1 MDQGCPAEVVDNF
14 RLTGLWLDASGWK
27 KSLKKRGKT
36 RAEFKSHGSYPFY
49 KKIGTGENVR
59 ERKAIWL
66 LLPTVLI
73 LTTLFVGGFV
83 FGILQSLGFFSVI
96 AGEDQRISLDAY
108 TAVFQNQTVKA
119 GILLTFRVAIVSTVL
134 STVIALAISL
144 MISRTKRFQ
153 STLIAITQ
161 FNIPIPHVVAA
172 TGILLTFSQSGI
184 VSRLTNH
191 FGLTDGPSDFPI
203 ITNDPFGYG
212 IIMSYLWKEV
222 PFMCVLILS
231 ALRGPV
237 TGLDETAKTLGA
249 GYGYRLRKIILPYI
263 FPSILSG
270 TIIVFAFSFGSYE
283 VPYLLGEPYPSTV
296 SVVAYQLYTDRDLAN
311 RPTAMALATITSVV
325 IGLLVFAYM
334 RLTRQKGRK

>member
-1 MDQGCPAEVVDNF
+1 VTEKSSQPLLRFTHRFRVERNKVRDRKVV
-14 RLTGLWLDASGWK
+14 WL
-27 KSLKKRGKT
+27 
-36 RAEFKSHGSYPFY
+36 
-49 KKIGTGENVR
+49 I
-59 ERKAIWL
+59 
-66 LLPTVLI
+66 LPTVLV
-73 LTTLFVGGFV
+73 LVTLFVGGFL
-83 FGILQSLGFFSVI
+83 FGILQSVGYFSVI
-96 AGEDQRISLDAY
+96 ADEEQKIGFDAY
-108 TAVFQNQTVKA
+108 FAAFQNETVRA
-119 GILLTFRVAIVSTVL
+119 GIILTFRVAILSTVL

-172 TGILLTFSQSGI
+172 TGILLTFSQSGL
-184 VSRLTNH
+184 VSRVTNH
-191 FGLTDGPSDFPI
+191 FGITDGTSDFPI

-212 IIMSYLWKEV
+212 IIMSYLWKEI

-237 TGLDETAKTLGA
+237 TNLDETAKTLGA
-249 GYGYRLRKIILPYI
+249 SYSYRLRKVILPYI
-263 FPSILSG
+263 FPAILSG

-325 IGLLVFAYM
+325 IGLLVYAYM
-334 RLTRQKGRK
+334 KLTQQEGRK

>member
-1 MDQGCPAEVVDNF
+1 MTNTNITASTSLF
-14 RLTGLWLDASGWK
+14 RLRIR
-27 KSLKKRGKT
+27 KS
-36 RAEFKSHGSYPFY
+36 
-49 KKIGTGENVR
+49 KIKVR
-59 ERKAIWL
+59 ERRVIWL
-66 LLPTVLI
+66 VLPTVI
-73 LTTLFVGGFV
+73 VLTTLFVGGFV

-96 AGEDQRISLDAY
+96 ADNEQKISFEAY
-108 TAVFQNQTVKA
+108 LAAFENETVRS
-119 GILLTFRVAIVSTVL
+119 GIILTFRVAILSTFL

-153 STLIAITQ
+153 SALIAITQ

-172 TGILLTFSQSGI
+172 TGVLLTFSQSGI

-191 FGLTDGPSDFPI
+191 FGITDGSSDFPI
-203 ITNDPFGYG
+203 ITDDPFGYG

-222 PFMCVLILS
+222 PFLCVLILS

-237 TGLDETAKTLGA
+237 TNLDETAKTLGA
-249 GYGYRLRKIILPYI
+249 SYGFRLRKVILPYI

-296 SVVAYQLYTDRDLAN
+296 SVVAYQLYTNRDLAN

-325 IGLLVFAYM
+325 IGLLVYAYM
-334 RLTRQKGRK
+334 KLTQQEGRKK

>member
-1 MDQGCPAEVVDNF
+1 M
-14 RLTGLWLDASGWK
+14 
-27 KSLKKRGKT
+27 KRK
-36 RAEFKSHGSYPFY
+36 
-49 KKIGTGENVR
+49 VR
-59 ERKAIWL
+59 ERRAIWL
-66 LLPTVLI
+66 ILPTMLVL
-73 LTTLFVGGFV
+73 TALFIGGFL

-96 AGEDQRISLDAY
+96 ADEEQRISLDAY
-108 TAVFQNQTVKA
+108 FAVFQNETVRA
-119 GILLTFRVAIVSTVL
+119 GIILTFRVALLSTIL

-153 STLIAITQ
+153 SILIAITQ

-172 TGILLTFSQSGI
+172 TGILLTFSQSGL
-184 VSRLTNH
+184 VSRLSNH
-191 FGLTDGPSDFPI
+191 FGITEGSSGFPI

-212 IIMSYLWKEV
+212 IIMSYLWKEI

-237 TGLDETAKTLGA
+237 TNLDETAKTLGA
-249 GYGYRLRKIILPYI
+249 SYGYRLRKIILPYI
-263 FPSILSG
+263 FPAILSG

-311 RPTAMALATITSVV
+311 RPTAMALATITSFV
-325 IGLLVFAYM
+325 IGLLVYAYM
-334 RLTRQKGRK
+334 LLTKQEGRK

>member
-1 MDQGCPAEVVDNF
+1 M
-14 RLTGLWLDASGWK
+14 
-27 KSLKKRGKT
+27 KRK
-36 RAEFKSHGSYPFY
+36 
-49 KKIGTGENVR
+49 VR
-59 ERKAIWL
+59 ERRAIWL
-66 LLPTVLI
+66 ILPTMLVLMA
-73 LTTLFVGGFV
+73 LFIGGFL

-96 AGEDQRISLDAY
+96 ADEEQKISLDAY
-108 TAVFQNQTVKA
+108 FAVFQNETVRA
-119 GILLTFRVAIVSTVL
+119 GIILTFRVALLSTIL

-153 STLIAITQ
+153 SVLIAITQ

-172 TGILLTFSQSGI
+172 TGILLTFSQSGL
-184 VSRLTNH
+184 VSRLSNH
-191 FGLTDGPSDFPI
+191 FGITEGSSGFPI

-212 IIMSYLWKEV
+212 IILSYLWKEI

-237 TGLDETAKTLGA
+237 TNLDETAKTLGA
-249 GYGYRLRKIILPYI
+249 SYSYRLRKIILPYI
-263 FPSILSG
+263 FPAILSG

-311 RPTAMALATITSVV
+311 RPTAMALATITSFV
-325 IGLLVFAYM
+325 IGLLVYAYM
-334 RLTRQKGRK
+334 LLTKQEGRK

>member
-1 MDQGCPAEVVDNF
+1 MPKFG
-14 RLTGLWLDASGWK
+14 RS
-27 KSLKKRGKT
+27 KT
-36 RAEFKSHGSYPFY
+36 
-49 KKIGTGENVR
+49 KIR
-59 ERKAIWL
+59 ERKVIWL
-66 LLPTVLI
+66 ILPTVVVLI
-73 LTTLFVGGFV
+73 TLFVGGFV
-83 FGILQSLGFFSVI
+83 FGILQSVGFFSVI
-96 AGEDQRISLDAY
+96 SNSEQKISFDAY
-108 TAVFQNQTVKA
+108 LAAFQNETVRS
-119 GILLTFRVAIVSTVL
+119 GIILTFRVAILSTVL

-153 STLIAITQ
+153 SVLISITQ

-191 FGLTDGPSDFPI
+191 FGITDGSSDFPI

-222 PFMCVLILS
+222 PFLCVLILS

-237 TGLDETAKTLGA
+237 TNLDETAKTLGA
-249 GYGYRLRKIILPYI
+249 SYGFRLRKVILPYI

-296 SVVAYQLYTDRDLAN
+296 SVVAYQLYTNRDLAN

-325 IGLLVFAYM
+325 IGLLVYAYM
-334 RLTRQKGRK
+334 KLTQQEGRK

>member
-1 MDQGCPAEVVDNF
+1 M
-14 RLTGLWLDASGWK
+14 
-27 KSLKKRGKT
+27 
-36 RAEFKSHGSYPFY
+36 
-49 KKIGTGENVR
+49 R
-59 ERKAIWL
+59 ERKVIWL
-66 LLPTVLI
+66 VLPTAIVLV
-73 LTTLFVGGFV
+73 TLFVGGFV
-83 FGILQSLGFFSVI
+83 FGILQSLGYFSVI
-96 AGEDQRISLDAY
+96 ADGERKIGLDAY
-108 TAVFQNQTVKA
+108 ISVFQQETVRA
-119 GILLTFRVAIVSTVL
+119 GILLTFRVAIISTVL

-153 STLIAITQ
+153 SLMISITQ

-191 FGLTDGPSDFPI
+191 FGITDGASDFPI
-203 ITNDPFGYG
+203 LTNDPFGYG

-237 TGLDETAKTLGA
+237 TNLDETAKTLGA
-249 GYGYRLRKIILPYI
+249 SYSYRLRKITIPYI
-263 FPSILSG
+263 FPAILSG

-296 SVVAYQLYTDRDLAN
+296 SVVAYQLYTDRDLAY
-311 RPTAMALATITSVV
+311 RPMAMALATITSVV
-325 IGLLVFAYM
+325 IGVLVYAYM
-334 RLTRQKGRK
+334 RLTKQEGRK

>member
-1 MDQGCPAEVVDNF
+1 MTEKSSQPLLRFLGRYGA
-14 RLTGLWLDASGWK
+14 K
-27 KSLKKRGKT
+27 KSTVKDR
-36 RAEFKSHGSYPFY
+36 
-49 KKIGTGENVR
+49 NV
-59 ERKAIWL
+59 IWL
-66 LLPTVLI
+66 VLPTILVLV
-73 LTTLFVGGFV
+73 TLFVGGFL
-83 FGILQSLGFFSVI
+83 FGILQSVGYFSVI
-96 AGEDQRISLDAY
+96 ADKEQKIGFDAY
-108 TAVFQNQTVKA
+108 IFAFQNETVRA
-119 GILLTFRVAIVSTVL
+119 GIILTFRVAFLSTIL

-172 TGILLTFSQSGI
+172 TGILLTFSQSGL
-184 VSRLTNH
+184 VSRVTNH
-191 FGLTDGPSDFPI
+191 FGITDGPSDFPI
-203 ITNDPFGYG
+203 VTNDPFGYG
-212 IIMSYLWKEV
+212 IIMSYLWKEI

-237 TGLDETAKTLGA
+237 TNLDETAKTLGA
-249 GYGYRLRKIILPYI
+249 SYGYRLRKVILPYI
-263 FPSILSG
+263 FPAILSG

-325 IGLLVFAYM
+325 IGILVYAYM
-334 RLTRQKGRK
+334 KITQQEGRK

>member
-1 MDQGCPAEVVDNF
+1 MRNRRVV
-14 RLTGLWLDASGWK
+14 WL
-27 KSLKKRGKT
+27 
-36 RAEFKSHGSYPFY
+36 
-49 KKIGTGENVR
+49 VM
-59 ERKAIWL
+59 
-66 LLPTVLI
+66 PTIVV

-96 AGEDQRISLDAY
+96 ANEKQKINLDAY
-108 TAVFQNQTVKA
+108 LAAFHNETVRA
-119 GILLTFRVAIVSTVL
+119 SIVLTFRVAIISTVL
-134 STVIALAISL
+134 STLIALAISL

-153 STLIAITQ
+153 SVLIAITQ

-184 VSRLTNH
+184 VSRLSNH
-191 FGLTDGPSDFPI
+191 FGITDGPSDFPI

-212 IIMSYLWKEV
+212 IILSYLWKEI
-222 PFMCVLILS
+222 PFLCVLILS

-237 TGLDETAKTLGA
+237 TNLDETAKTLGA
-249 GYGYRLRKIILPYI
+249 GYFFRLRKVTIPYI
-263 FPSILSG
+263 FPAILSG

-325 IGLLVFAYM
+325 IGMLVYAYM
-334 RLTRQKGRK
+334 KLTQQKGRK

>member
-1 MDQGCPAEVVDNF
+1 M
-14 RLTGLWLDASGWK
+14 
-27 KSLKKRGKT
+27 KRK
-36 RAEFKSHGSYPFY
+36 
-49 KKIGTGENVR
+49 VR

-66 LLPTVLI
+66 ILPTVLV
-73 LTTLFVGGFV
+73 LTALFVGGFL

-96 AGEDQRISLDAY
+96 ADEKQRISLDAY
-108 TAVFQNQTVKA
+108 LAVFQNETVRA
-119 GILLTFRVAIVSTVL
+119 GIILTFRVALLSTIL

-153 STLIAITQ
+153 SVLIAITQ

-172 TGILLTFSQSGI
+172 TGILLTFSQSGL
-184 VSRLTNH
+184 VSRLSNH
-191 FGLTDGPSDFPI
+191 FGITEGSSGFPI

-212 IIMSYLWKEV
+212 IIMSYLWKEI

-237 TGLDETAKTLGA
+237 TNLDETAKTLGA
-249 GYGYRLRKIILPYI
+249 SYSYRLRKIILPYI
-263 FPSILSG
+263 FPAILSG

-325 IGLLVFAYM
+325 IGLLVYAYM
-334 RLTRQKGRK
+334 LLTKQEGRK

>member
-1 MDQGCPAEVVDNF
+1 MPKFGRSKA
-14 RLTGLWLDASGWK
+14 K
-27 KSLKKRGKT
+27 
-36 RAEFKSHGSYPFY
+36 
-49 KKIGTGENVR
+49 VR
-59 ERKAIWL
+59 ERKVIWL
-66 LLPTVLI
+66 ILPTVVVLI
-73 LTTLFVGGFV
+73 TLFVGGFV
-83 FGILQSLGFFSVI
+83 FGILQSVGYFSVI
-96 AGEDQRISLDAY
+96 SDSEQKISFDAY
-108 TAVFQNQTVKA
+108 LAAFQNETVRS
-119 GILLTFRVAIVSTVL
+119 GIILTFRVAILSTVL
-134 STVIALAISL
+134 STIIALAISL

-153 STLIAITQ
+153 SVLISITQ

-172 TGILLTFSQSGI
+172 TGVLLTFSQSGI

-191 FGLTDGPSDFPI
+191 FGITDGSSDFPI

-222 PFMCVLILS
+222 PFLCVLILS

-237 TGLDETAKTLGA
+237 TNLDETAKTLGA
-249 GYGYRLRKIILPYI
+249 SYGFRLRKVILPYI

-296 SVVAYQLYTDRDLAN
+296 SVVAYQLYTNRDLAN

-325 IGLLVFAYM
+325 IGLLVYAYM
-334 RLTRQKGRK
+334 KLTQQEGRK

>member
-1 MDQGCPAEVVDNF
+1 MTVKISQPLLRFTHRFGV
-14 RLTGLWLDASGWK
+14 
-27 KSLKKRGKT
+27 KT
-36 RAEFKSHGSYPFY
+36 NK
-49 KKIGTGENVR
+49 VR
-59 ERKAIWL
+59 DRKVIWL
-66 LLPTVLI
+66 VLPTVLV
-73 LTTLFVGGFV
+73 LVTLFVGGFL
-83 FGILQSLGFFSVI
+83 FGILQSIGFFSVI
-96 AGEDQRISLDAY
+96 DQEKQKISFDAY
-108 TAVFQNQTVKA
+108 VAAFQNETVRA
-119 GILLTFRVAIVSTVL
+119 GIILTFRVAILSTVL

-172 TGILLTFSQSGI
+172 TGILLTFSQSGL
-184 VSRLTNH
+184 VSRITNH
-191 FGLTDGPSDFPI
+191 LGITDGSSDFPI

-212 IIMSYLWKEV
+212 IIMSYLWKEI

-237 TGLDETAKTLGA
+237 TNLDETAKTLGA
-249 GYGYRLRKIILPYI
+249 PYGYRLRKVILPYI
-263 FPSILSG
+263 FPAILSG

-325 IGLLVFAYM
+325 IGILVYAYM
-334 RLTRQKGRK
+334 KLTQQEGRK

>member
-1 MDQGCPAEVVDNF
+1 MPNTNITAPAPSF
-14 RLTGLWLDASGWK
+14 M
-27 KSLKKRGKT
+27 LKFGRSKT
-36 RAEFKSHGSYPFY
+36 
-49 KKIGTGENVR
+49 KIR
-59 ERKAIWL
+59 ERKVIWL
-66 LLPTVLI
+66 ILPTVVVLI
-73 LTTLFVGGFV
+73 TLFVGGFV
-83 FGILQSLGFFSVI
+83 FGILQSVGFFSVI
-96 AGEDQRISLDAY
+96 ADSEQKISLDAY
-108 TAVFQNQTVKA
+108 FAAFQNETVRS
-119 GILLTFRVAIVSTVL
+119 GIILTFRVAILSTVL
-134 STVIALAISL
+134 STVIALVISL

-153 STLIAITQ
+153 SVLISITQ

-191 FGLTDGPSDFPI
+191 FGITDGSSDFPI
-203 ITNDPFGYG
+203 ITNDPFCYG

-222 PFMCVLILS
+222 PFLCVLILS

-237 TGLDETAKTLGA
+237 TNLDETAKTLGA
-249 GYGYRLRKIILPYI
+249 SYGFRLRKVILPYI

-296 SVVAYQLYTDRDLAN
+296 SVVAYQLYTNRDLAN

-325 IGLLVFAYM
+325 IGLLVYAYM
-334 RLTRQKGRK
+334 KLTQQEGRK

>member
-1 MDQGCPAEVVDNF
+1 V
-14 RLTGLWLDASGWK
+14 
-27 KSLKKRGKT
+27 
-36 RAEFKSHGSYPFY
+36 
-49 KKIGTGENVR
+49 
-59 ERKAIWL
+59 
-66 LLPTVLI
+66 
-73 LTTLFVGGFV
+73 TLFVGGFL
-83 FGILQSLGFFSVI
+83 FGILQSVGYFSVI
-96 AGEDQRISLDAY
+96 ADEEQKIGFDAY
-108 TAVFQNQTVKA
+108 LAAFQNETVRA
-119 GILLTFRVAIVSTVL
+119 GIILTFRVAILSTVL

-172 TGILLTFSQSGI
+172 TGILLTFSQSGL
-184 VSRLTNH
+184 VSRVTNH
-191 FGLTDGPSDFPI
+191 FGITDGPSDFPI
-203 ITNDPFGYG
+203 LTNDPFGYG
-212 IIMSYLWKEV
+212 IIMSYLWKEI

-237 TGLDETAKTLGA
+237 TNLDETAKTLGA
-249 GYGYRLRKIILPYI
+249 SYGYRLRKVILPYI
-263 FPSILSG
+263 FPAILSG

-325 IGLLVFAYM
+325 IGILVYAYM
-334 RLTRQKGRK
+334 KLTQQEGRK

>member
-1 MDQGCPAEVVDNF
+1 MTNTNITAPAPSF
-14 RLTGLWLDASGWK
+14 MPKFGRS
-27 KSLKKRGKT
+27 KT
-36 RAEFKSHGSYPFY
+36 
-49 KKIGTGENVR
+49 KIR
-59 ERKAIWL
+59 ERKVIWL
-66 LLPTVLI
+66 ILPTVLI
-73 LTTLFVGGFV
+73 LITLFVGGFV
-83 FGILQSLGFFSVI
+83 FGILQSIGFFSVI
-96 AGEDQRISLDAY
+96 SDNEQRISFDAY
-108 TAVFQNQTVKA
+108 LAAFQNETVRS
-119 GILLTFRVAIVSTVL
+119 GIILTFRVAILSTVL

-153 STLIAITQ
+153 SVLISITQ

-191 FGLTDGPSDFPI
+191 FGITDGSSDFPI

-222 PFMCVLILS
+222 PFLCVLILS

-237 TGLDETAKTLGA
+237 TNLDETAKTLGA
-249 GYGYRLRKIILPYI
+249 SYGFRLRKVILPYI

-296 SVVAYQLYTDRDLAN
+296 SVVAYQLYTNRDLAN

-325 IGLLVFAYM
+325 IGLLVYAYM
-334 RLTRQKGRK
+334 KLTQQEGRK

>member
-1 MDQGCPAEVVDNF
+1 MTEKSSQPLLRFTHRFRVERNKVRDRKVV
-14 RLTGLWLDASGWK
+14 WL
-27 KSLKKRGKT
+27 
-36 RAEFKSHGSYPFY
+36 
-49 KKIGTGENVR
+49 I
-59 ERKAIWL
+59 
-66 LLPTVLI
+66 LPTVLV
-73 LTTLFVGGFV
+73 LVTLFVGGFL
-83 FGILQSLGFFSVI
+83 FGILQSVGYFSVI
-96 AGEDQRISLDAY
+96 ADEEQKIGFDAY
-108 TAVFQNQTVKA
+108 FAAFQNETVRA
-119 GILLTFRVAIVSTVL
+119 GIILTFRVAILSTVL

-172 TGILLTFSQSGI
+172 TGILLTFSQSGL
-184 VSRLTNH
+184 VSRVTNH
-191 FGLTDGPSDFPI
+191 FGITDGTSDFPI

-212 IIMSYLWKEV
+212 IIMSYLWKEI

-237 TGLDETAKTLGA
+237 TNLDETAKTLGA
-249 GYGYRLRKIILPYI
+249 SYSYRLRKVILPYI
-263 FPSILSG
+263 FPAILSG

-325 IGLLVFAYM
+325 IGLLVYAYM
-334 RLTRQKGRK
+334 KLTQQEGRK

>member
-1 MDQGCPAEVVDNF
+1 MTGSSSQPLLRFNNRFGVKRNKVRDRKVV
-14 RLTGLWLDASGWK
+14 WL
-27 KSLKKRGKT
+27 
-36 RAEFKSHGSYPFY
+36 
-49 KKIGTGENVR
+49 V
-59 ERKAIWL
+59 
-66 LLPTVLI
+66 LPTVLV
-73 LTTLFVGGFV
+73 LVTLFVGGFL
-83 FGILQSLGFFSVI
+83 FGILQSVGFFSVI
-96 AGEDQRISLDAY
+96 DQDEQKISFDAY
-108 TAVFQNQTVKA
+108 LAAFQNETVRA
-119 GILLTFRVAIVSTVL
+119 GIILTFRVAILSTVL
-134 STVIALAISL
+134 STIIALAISL

-153 STLIAITQ
+153 SALIAITQ

-172 TGILLTFSQSGI
+172 TGILLTFSQSGL

-191 FGLTDGPSDFPI
+191 FGITDGSSDFPI

-212 IIMSYLWKEV
+212 IIMSYLWKEI

-237 TGLDETAKTLGA
+237 TSLDETAKTLGA
-249 GYGYRLRKIILPYI
+249 SYGYRLRKIILPYI
-263 FPSILSG
+263 FPAILSG

-325 IGLLVFAYM
+325 IGLLVYAYM
-334 RLTRQKGRK
+334 KLTQQEGRK

>member
-1 MDQGCPAEVVDNF
+1 M
-14 RLTGLWLDASGWK
+14 
-27 KSLKKRGKT
+27 KRK
-36 RAEFKSHGSYPFY
+36 
-49 KKIGTGENVR
+49 VR

-66 LLPTVLI
+66 ILPTVLV
-73 LTTLFVGGFV
+73 LTALFVGGFL

-96 AGEDQRISLDAY
+96 ADEKQRISLDAY
-108 TAVFQNQTVKA
+108 LAVFQNETVRA
-119 GILLTFRVAIVSTVL
+119 GIILTFRVALLSTIL

-153 STLIAITQ
+153 SVLIAITQ

-172 TGILLTFSQSGI
+172 TGILLTFSQSGL
-184 VSRLTNH
+184 VSRLSNH
-191 FGLTDGPSDFPI
+191 FGITEGSSGFPI

-212 IIMSYLWKEV
+212 IIMSYLWKEI

-237 TGLDETAKTLGA
+237 TNLDETAKTLGA
-249 GYGYRLRKIILPYI
+249 SYTYRLRKIILPYI
-263 FPSILSG
+263 FPAILSG

-325 IGLLVFAYM
+325 IGLLVYAYM
-334 RLTRQKGRK
+334 LLTKQEGRK

>member
-1 MDQGCPAEVVDNF
+1 VTNTNITAPTPLF
-14 RLTGLWLDASGWK
+14 RPKFGRSKAK
-27 KSLKKRGKT
+27 
-36 RAEFKSHGSYPFY
+36 
-49 KKIGTGENVR
+49 VR
-59 ERKAIWL
+59 ERNVIWL
-66 LLPTVLI
+66 VLPTVAVLV
-73 LTTLFVGGFV
+73 TLFVGGFV
-83 FGILQSLGFFSVI
+83 FGILQSVGYFSVI
-96 AGEDQRISLDAY
+96 ADSEQKISLDAY
-108 TAVFQNQTVKA
+108 LAAFQNETVRS
-119 GILLTFRVAIVSTVL
+119 GIILTFRVAILSTVL

-153 STLIAITQ
+153 SVLISITQ

-172 TGILLTFSQSGI
+172 TGVLLTFSQSGI

-191 FGLTDGPSDFPI
+191 FGITDGSSDFPI

-222 PFMCVLILS
+222 PFLCVLILS

-237 TGLDETAKTLGA
+237 TNLDETAKTLGA
-249 GYGYRLRKIILPYI
+249 SYGFRLRKVILPYI

-296 SVVAYQLYTDRDLAN
+296 SVVAYQLYTNRDLAN

-325 IGLLVFAYM
+325 IGLLVYAYM
-334 RLTRQKGRK
+334 KLTQQESRK

>member
-1 MDQGCPAEVVDNF
+1 VTNTNITASTSLF
-14 RLTGLWLDASGWK
+14 RLRIR
-27 KSLKKRGKT
+27 KS
-36 RAEFKSHGSYPFY
+36 
-49 KKIGTGENVR
+49 KIKVR
-59 ERKAIWL
+59 ERRVIWL
-66 LLPTVLI
+66 VLPTVI
-73 LTTLFVGGFV
+73 VLTTLFVGGFV

-96 AGEDQRISLDAY
+96 ADNEQKISFEAY
-108 TAVFQNQTVKA
+108 LAAFENETVRS
-119 GILLTFRVAIVSTVL
+119 GIILTFRVAILSTFL

-153 STLIAITQ
+153 SALIAITQ

-172 TGILLTFSQSGI
+172 TGVLLTFSQSGI

-191 FGLTDGPSDFPI
+191 FGITDGASDFPI

-222 PFMCVLILS
+222 PFLCVLILS

-237 TGLDETAKTLGA
+237 TNLDETAKTLGA
-249 GYGYRLRKIILPYI
+249 SYGFRLRKVILPYI

-296 SVVAYQLYTDRDLAN
+296 SVVAYQLYTNRDLAN

-325 IGLLVFAYM
+325 IGLLVYAYM
-334 RLTRQKGRK
+334 KLTQQEGRKK

>member
-1 MDQGCPAEVVDNF
+1 MTRNTITAPTSLF
-14 RLTGLWLDASGWK
+14 RTRIGARK
-27 KSLKKRGKT
+27 GK
-36 RAEFKSHGSYPFY
+36 
-49 KKIGTGENVR
+49 VR
-59 ERKAIWL
+59 DRKVIWL
-66 LLPTVLI
+66 VLPTVVV

-96 AGEDQRISLDAY
+96 ADGDQKISFDAY
-108 TAVFQNQTVKA
+108 LAAFQNETVRA
-119 GILLTFRVAIVSTVL
+119 GIILTFRVAILSTLL

-191 FGLTDGPSDFPI
+191 FGITDGSSDFPI

-212 IIMSYLWKEV
+212 IIMSYLWKEI
-222 PFMCVLILS
+222 PFLCVLILS

-237 TGLDETAKTLGA
+237 TNLDETAKTLGA
-249 GYGYRLRKIILPYI
+249 SYSFRLRKVILPYI

-296 SVVAYQLYTDRDLAN
+296 SVVAYQLYTNRDLAN

-325 IGLLVFAYM
+325 IGLLVYAYM
-334 RLTRQKGRK
+334 KLTQQEGRK

>member
-1 MDQGCPAEVVDNF
+1 MTGNSSQPLLRFNNRFGVKRNKVRDRKVV
-14 RLTGLWLDASGWK
+14 WL
-27 KSLKKRGKT
+27 
-36 RAEFKSHGSYPFY
+36 
-49 KKIGTGENVR
+49 V
-59 ERKAIWL
+59 
-66 LLPTVLI
+66 LPTVLV
-73 LTTLFVGGFV
+73 LVTLFVGGFL
-83 FGILQSLGFFSVI
+83 FGILQSVGFFSVI
-96 AGEDQRISLDAY
+96 DQDEQKISFDAY
-108 TAVFQNQTVKA
+108 LAAFQNETVRA
-119 GILLTFRVAIVSTVL
+119 GIILTFRVAILSTVL
-134 STVIALAISL
+134 STLIALAISL

-153 STLIAITQ
+153 SALIAITQ

-172 TGILLTFSQSGI
+172 TGILLTFSQSGL

-191 FGLTDGPSDFPI
+191 FGITDGSSDFPI

-212 IIMSYLWKEV
+212 IIMSYLWKEI

-237 TGLDETAKTLGA
+237 TSLDETAKTLGA
-249 GYGYRLRKIILPYI
+249 SYGYRLRKVILPYI
-263 FPSILSG
+263 FPAILSG

-325 IGLLVFAYM
+325 IGLLVYAYM
-334 RLTRQKGRK
+334 KLTQQEGRK

>member
-1 MDQGCPAEVVDNF
+1 VTRNTITAPTSLF
-14 RLTGLWLDASGWK
+14 RTRIGARK
-27 KSLKKRGKT
+27 GK
-36 RAEFKSHGSYPFY
+36 
-49 KKIGTGENVR
+49 VR
-59 ERKAIWL
+59 DRKVIWL
-66 LLPTVLI
+66 VLPTVVV

-96 AGEDQRISLDAY
+96 ADGDQKISFDAY
-108 TAVFQNQTVKA
+108 LAAFQNETVRA
-119 GILLTFRVAIVSTVL
+119 GIILTFRVAILSTLL

-191 FGLTDGPSDFPI
+191 FGITDGSSDFPI

-212 IIMSYLWKEV
+212 IIMSYLWKEI
-222 PFMCVLILS
+222 PFLCVLILS

-237 TGLDETAKTLGA
+237 TNLDETAKTLGA
-249 GYGYRLRKIILPYI
+249 SYSFRLRKVILPYI

-296 SVVAYQLYTDRDLAN
+296 SVVAYQLYTNRDLAN

-325 IGLLVFAYM
+325 IGLLVYAYM
-334 RLTRQKGRK
+334 KLTQQEGRK